1 MDDKK
6 SIQSNVDDSYTQ
18 QRIPLLD
25 FSEDINLQD
34 RRGETQLHKELKAGI
49 FRAKKSKYAFET
61 TKLLLANGADMN
73 ICGREGTSPLQEA
86 LLSGIPEAVEAFI
99 PEEDQLLNCTNAKS
113 IIRCRYLIK
122 YFLDQGKYLNVSH
135 SNYSTLLHFSA
146 LNGDK
151 ESFNEILESS
161 EANLNAFNAKGLTLL
176 HVATLHEMNDMIESL
191 ISHKADSNLQIQ
203 LDQAHQNLTER
214 IGGFTPLHLAIS
226 KGFFDIVETL
236 VKNGA
241 NVNASSPYGPPL
253 HVACETFY
261 FPAVNKVHR
270 VKNARIARFLVQ
282 NGAQIEAI
290 NGEKKTPLQRAC
302 DNKFEEMVEV
312 LLQEGASFKMKFHQ
326 RRSALHYVV
335 GINNSRIMKLFLDQG
350 LDPNVKDFREETP
363 LIYGSKS
370 SAKGISIDIIELLV
384 EYGADIDAGDL
395 NGVTALHIAA
405 GFYNLKIVKYLLKLG
420 ANVNIRTKN
429 DLTPLDRILI
439 KFRGCKITRKNTA
452 FKTLECLCA
461 YTALSVH
468 MGEKN
473 VNFNMIKGQSA
484 VDEFYQQCEEQID
497 LLKRDMICTNSS
509 ISYFDLL
516 NVQVE
521 KLVLF
526 LRNEDLMEALIAKK
540 YWDIPIYGDLL
551 KDRIKKG
558 KMRKNLIESNTVLLK
573 QITKRQL
580 PYFVNDMIF
589 NCLSLKDL
597 QNFDQAFRAN
607 RTKCKENLPNSQK
620 QVNF

>member
-1 MDDKK
+1 MDKK
-6 SIQSNVDDSYTQ
+6 IIESNVDDSYTQ
-18 QRIPLLD
+18 QRLPLLD
-25 FSEDINLQD
+25 FGKDINVQD
-34 RRGETQLHKELKAGI
+34 RRGDTQLHKELKAGI
-49 FRAKKSKYAFET
+49 FRAKKSKYAFEI
-61 TKLLLANGADMN
+61 TKLLLEHGADMN
-73 ICGREGTSPLQEA
+73 ICGREGTTPLQEA

-99 PEEDQLLNCTNAKS
+99 PKEDQLLNCSNSKN

-122 YFLDQGKYLNVSH
+122 FFLDQEKHLDVSH
-135 SNYSTLLHFSA
+135 SNYSTLLHFAA
-146 LNGDK
+146 LNGDN
-151 ESFNEILESS
+151 ESINEIFENGDS
-161 EANLNAFNAKGLTLL
+161 EANLNAFNSKGMTLL
-176 HVATLHEMNDMIESL
+176 HVAALYEMEGMIEPL
-191 ISHKADSNLQIQ
+191 IKHGADSNLQIQ
-203 LDQAHQNLTER
+203 LDQAHQNLTDK

-226 KGFFDIVETL
+226 KGYLNIVESL

-241 NVNASSPYGPPL
+241 NVNASSPYGSPL
-253 HVACETFY
+253 HIVCESFY
-261 FPAVNKVHR
+261 FPSINKSIR
-270 VKNARIARFLVQ
+270 VKNAKIAKFLVK
-282 NGAQIEAI
+282 NGAQMEAL
-290 NGEKKTPLQRAC
+290 NAEKKTPLQKAC
-302 DNKFEEMVEV
+302 DNKFEEIVEV
-312 LLQEGASFKMKFHQ
+312 LLQEGASLKMKFHQ

-370 SAKGISIDIIELLV
+370 SAKGLSLDVIELLV
-384 EYGADIDAGDL
+384 EYGADIDAGDV

-420 ANVNIRTKN
+420 ANVNICTKN
-429 DLTPLDRILI
+429 ELTPLDRILI

-461 YTALSVH
+461 HTALSVN
-468 MGEKN
+468 MGVKN
-473 VNFNMIKGQSA
+473 VNFNMIKGQSV
-484 VDEFYQQCEEQID
+484 VDEFYQQCEQQID
-497 LLKRDMICTNSS
+497 LLKQDKVCSSSS

-516 NVQVE
+516 NVQIE
-521 KLVLF
+521 KLILF
-526 LRNEDLMEALIAKK
+526 LRNEDLMEALISKK

-558 KMRKNLIESNTVLLK
+558 KMRKDLIAGNTILLK

-597 QNFDQAFRAN
+597 RNFEEAFREGSSKTQKLAN
-607 RTKCKENLPNSQK
+607 VEK
-620 QVNF
+620 